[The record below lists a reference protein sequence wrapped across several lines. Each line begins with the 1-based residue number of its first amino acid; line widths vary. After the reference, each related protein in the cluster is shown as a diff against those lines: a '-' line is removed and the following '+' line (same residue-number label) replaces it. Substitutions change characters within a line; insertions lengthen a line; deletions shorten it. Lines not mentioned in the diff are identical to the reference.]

1 MAEPREFYK
10 TIISFT
16 VLSEGKIPDGT
27 SLESMIHE
35 TCEGRYVGSYHRAA
49 EILMNGPALVG
60 ELREVGS
67 EPGFFEL
74 NEDGTDYEEP
84 YDFEEAR
91 RGECTG
97 CDDDECDNYVQHL
110 IDDDPFK

>member
-1 MAEPREFYK
+1 MAEREFYK

-74 NEDGTDYEEP
+74 DEAGNDVDED
-84 YDFEEAR
+84 YDFETSNA
-91 RGECTG
+91 
-97 CDDDECDNYVQHL
+97 
-110 IDDDPFK
+110 